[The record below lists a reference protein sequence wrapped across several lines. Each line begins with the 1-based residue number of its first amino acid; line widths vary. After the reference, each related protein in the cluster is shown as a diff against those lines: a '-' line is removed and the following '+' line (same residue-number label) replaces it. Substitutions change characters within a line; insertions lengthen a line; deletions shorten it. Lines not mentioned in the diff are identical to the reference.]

1 MAVTCSSFSSS
12 SIHIP
17 ILKSGLIMRPIS
29 KSLMLK
35 HTQVP
40 VKKLPRL
47 QIKCSIK
54 NKVYE
59 DRSNGIICYRD
70 DSGEIVCEG
79 YDDEAPRFQQQV
91 PRTTCHPRD
100 VEIIDL
106 LFQQSGYQIVKGS
119 GLNNVDES
127 VAVQKDLNCNGFN
140 SFC

>member
-1 MAVTCSSFSSS
+1 MAVTSSS
-12 SIHIP
+12 SSSSVHIP
-17 ILKSGLIMRPIS
+17 ILKSSLIMRPIS

-40 VKKLPRL
+40 VKNYLDSR
-47 QIKCSIK
+47 S
-54 NKVYE
+54 NVYE
-59 DRSNGIICYRD
+59 DRSNGIICYTD

-79 YDDEAPRFQQQV
+79 YDDEAPRFQQQI

-106 LFQQSGYQIVKGS
+106 LLQQSGFQIVKGS